1 MRAKTTQISITID
14 TALIAYI
21 DELASINGRSRS
33 GMINWLISKEKAQ
46 DEALN
51 EELEVRNAQ

>member
-14 TALIAYI
+14 ATLMAYI
-21 DELASINGRSRS
+21 DELAAINGRSRS
-33 GMINWLISKEKAQ
+33 GMINWLIAKEKAQ

-51 EELEVRNAQ
+51 EEMEVRNG